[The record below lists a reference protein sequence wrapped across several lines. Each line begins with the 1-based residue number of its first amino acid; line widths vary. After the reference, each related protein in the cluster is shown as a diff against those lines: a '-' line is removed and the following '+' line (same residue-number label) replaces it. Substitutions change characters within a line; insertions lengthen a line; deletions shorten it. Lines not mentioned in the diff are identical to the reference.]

1 MKKTTSSLWLA
12 GLLSGWAIAGGAQTQ
27 PVNPPPAVTT
37 TTTASESTRGGGG
50 SPAETRIVS
59 SFSTWAGSE
68 DNARSLVTGLRQGR
82 EVTLTA
88 PSEPAPGNT
97 STTFTSPT
105 RPMGY
110 GNVRIALSLARE
122 QLAQSGITEPTPAQ
136 LETALMGGS
145 ITTTG
150 AGGATTTRYPGVLQ
164 MRADG
169 MGWGQIANS
178 MGVKLGHVMS
188 GKTSLA
194 PVQTTAGTAAAGS
207 TSTASGARSGITTGG
222 GASSTTAAL
231 GRGNSAWAH
240 QTHPRGAGIVTA
252 NGNSAAG
259 VGAGTRAHG
268 GGSSAGIVTGAGVA
282 AGGGN
287 SAAVRAQGKGHVNPR

>member
-82 EVTLTA
+82 EITLTA
-88 PSEPAPGNT
+88 PSEPAPGTT

-110 GNVRIALSLARE
+110 GLSL
-122 QLAQSGITEPTPAQ
+122 IH
-136 LETALMGGS
+136 
-145 ITTTG
+145 I
-150 AGGATTTRYPGVLQ
+150 
-164 MRADG
+164 
-169 MGWGQIANS
+169 
-178 MGVKLGHVMS
+178 
-188 GKTSLA
+188 
-194 PVQTTAGTAAAGS
+194 
-207 TSTASGARSGITTGG
+207 
-222 GASSTTAAL
+222 
-231 GRGNSAWAH
+231 
-240 QTHPRGAGIVTA
+240 
-252 NGNSAAG
+252 
-259 VGAGTRAHG
+259 
-268 GGSSAGIVTGAGVA
+268 
-282 AGGGN
+282 
-287 SAAVRAQGKGHVNPR
+287 